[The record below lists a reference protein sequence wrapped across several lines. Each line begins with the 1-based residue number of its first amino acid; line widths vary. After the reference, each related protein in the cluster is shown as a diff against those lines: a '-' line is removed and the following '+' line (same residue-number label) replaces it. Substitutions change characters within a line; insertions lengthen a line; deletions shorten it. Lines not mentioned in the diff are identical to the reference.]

1 MADLTQGVTAPKAAG
16 LPGASGFGPTPPNAQ
31 RVNLSNAA
39 FSVAGPGNNTAIPNT
54 PIWKYAEPGTGIATF
69 TNIAPH
75 LPQAPAAPPAPTA
88 SAAPAAPVASPAASQ
103 STPLSAL
110 TMPLSHPAASPS
122 DLSPMSVL
130 NRAPGVLGDYTGAA
144 TPPQS
149 QQYDSAMGI
158 PSQPQT
164 HIGQLLHNIYKSL
177 LSPQPEMDVL
187 GLNRSIVPSLG
198 GDPLGLGQP
207 SNSQSPYPGNV

>member
-1 MADLTQGVTAPKAAG
+1 MADLTQGIIAPKAAG

-31 RVNLSNAA
+31 RVDLSNAA

-75 LPQAPAAPPAPTA
+75 LPQAPAAAPAPHPFA
-88 SAAPAAPVASPAASQ
+88 PPLQAPAAAPQ

-110 TMPLSHPAASPS
+110 TMSPSHPAASPS

-177 LSPQPEMDVL
+177 LSPQPETDVL

-198 GDPLGLGQP
+198 GDPLDLGQP